1 MALVTLQTMY
11 ARYFVYDEHC
21 PLLLS
26 LLCSFLGFHLILYVC
41 ICICMYVCMCV
52 YGYVCTLYVCM
63 NNVNV
68 YYMYVCRYVYV
79 CA

>member
-26 LLCSFLGFHLILYVC
+26 LLCSFLGFHLIY
-41 ICICMYVCMCV
+41 MYA
-52 YGYVCTLYVCM
+52 YAYVCTYVCVCM
-63 NNVNV
+63 G
-68 YYMYVCRYVYV
+68 MYVHFMYV
-79 CA
+79 